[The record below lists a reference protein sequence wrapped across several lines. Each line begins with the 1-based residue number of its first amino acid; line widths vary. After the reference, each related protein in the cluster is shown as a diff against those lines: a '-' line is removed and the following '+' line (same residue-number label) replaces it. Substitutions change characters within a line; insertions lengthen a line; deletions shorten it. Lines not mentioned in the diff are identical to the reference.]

1 MHGVCDFGTSAIA
14 AKYCSK
20 EYAKLRKIVQDR
32 AYRGQAA
39 AKQLI
44 KDVDGLSSKE
54 ERLALLRTVVTV
66 GEQGRAKAAKSAPW
80 DPSAGW
86 QVAGLGRRNFSAP
99 VVVKSFRPRTMALK
113 RTLCLYSFL
122 REHGLE
128 EKAPVPRL
136 YKVVEI
142 KTKKKDDE
150 KGSKGGG
157 KKRGGRSGQK
167 KKVMKKTKPRTTA
180 AQIPRGDVPGTVQLW
195 FEYDAA
201 KDDIPNNKCG
211 LFRLV

>member
-1 MHGVCDFGTSAIA
+1 MA
-14 AKYCSK
+14 AKYSSK
-20 EYAKLRKIVQDR
+20 EYAKLRKIVRGR

-54 ERLALLRTVVTV
+54 ERLALLRTVVSV
-66 GEQGRAKAAKSAPW
+66 GEQGRAKAANSASW
-80 DPSAGW
+80 DPSVGW
-86 QVAGLGRRNFSAP
+86 QVAGLGRRNFSAR

-128 EKAPVPRL
+128 GKAPVPML

-142 KTKKKDDE
+142 KQKVMTNKPSGK

-157 KKRGGRSGQK
+157 KK

-195 FEYDAA
+195 FEYVGHDAA

>member
-1 MHGVCDFGTSAIA
+1 MA

-20 EYAKLRKIVQDR
+20 EYAKLRKIVRGR

-54 ERLALLRTVVTV
+54 ERLALLRTVVSV
-66 GEQGRAKAAKSAPW
+66 GEQGRAKAAKSASW
-80 DPSAGW
+80 DPSVGW
-86 QVAGLGRRNFSAP
+86 QVAGLGRRNFSAR

-128 EKAPVPRL
+128 GKAPVPML

-142 KTKKKDDE
+142 KQKVMTNKPSGK

-167 KKVMKKTKPRTTA
+167 KKVMKKTEPRTTA

-195 FEYDAA
+195 FEYVGHDAA

>member
-1 MHGVCDFGTSAIA
+1 M
-14 AKYCSK
+14 
-20 EYAKLRKIVQDR
+20 RKIVRGR

-39 AKQLI
+39 AKQPI

-54 ERLALLRTVVTV
+54 ERLALLRTVATV
-66 GEQGRAKAAKSAPW
+66 GEQGRAKAAKTAPW
-80 DPSAGW
+80 NPSVGW

-136 YKVVEI
+136 YKVMEI
-142 KTKKKDDE
+142 KKTK

-157 KKRGGRSGQK
+157 KK

-195 FEYDAA
+195 FEYVGHDAA

>member
-1 MHGVCDFGTSAIA
+1 MA

-20 EYAKLRKIVQDR
+20 EYAKLRKIVRGR

-66 GEQGRAKAAKSAPW
+66 GEQGRAKAAKSASW
-80 DPSAGW
+80 DPSVGW

-142 KTKKKDDE
+142 KKTRE
-150 KGSKGGG
+150 GSKGGG
-157 KKRGGRSGQK
+157 KK

-195 FEYDAA
+195 FEYVGHDAA

>member
-1 MHGVCDFGTSAIA
+1 MA

-20 EYAKLRKIVQDR
+20 EYAKLRKIVRGR

-54 ERLALLRTVVTV
+54 ERLALLQTVVSV
-66 GEQGRAKAAKSAPW
+66 GEQGRAKAAKSASW
-80 DPSAGW
+80 DPSVGW

-122 REHGLE
+122 KEHGLE
-128 EKAPVPRL
+128 GKAPVPML

-142 KTKKKDDE
+142 KKSDDE
-150 KGSKGGG
+150 EAKWQE
-157 KKRGGRSGQK
+157 RQQGRWQEEESY
-167 KKVMKKTKPRTTA
+167 
-180 AQIPRGDVPGTVQLW
+180 
-195 FEYDAA
+195 EENEA
-201 KDDIPNNKCG
+201 KDDGCADPSRGCTRNCPA
-211 LFRLV
+211 LVRARRP